1 MRQELEDKIV
11 FLSAL
16 WFDSFAADPMERQKS
31 YHGDVV
37 SDMFIASMISN
48 LDTVTAARVIRDM
61 RELADIVSKST
72 RTGLTDSNINHRIDG
87 VNGLAEVLRSIHEQR
102 CR

>member
-16 WFDSFAADPMERQKS
+16 WFDGSATDPVERQKS
-31 YHGDVV
+31 YHGDVI
-37 SDMFIASMISN
+37 SDMFIASIISN
-48 LDTVTAARVIRDM
+48 LDTVTATRIISDM
-61 RELADIVSKST
+61 KELADIVSKST
-72 RTGLTDSNINHRIDG
+72 RTGLVESNIDHRING
-87 VNGLAEVLRSIHEQR
+87 VNALAEALRSIHEQR